1 MGAIKPD
8 FTEFRNAVKE
18 LIEKDFITADI
29 KIRVGYFDCIDYRD
43 FKEGWTTISDARPA
57 QKIVIEIIK
66 EISEENK

>member
-1 MGAIKPD
+1 MGVIKPD
-8 FTEFRNAVKE
+8 FTEFRDAVKE
-18 LIEKDFITADI
+18 LIEKDFIAVDI
-29 KIRVGYFDCIDYRD
+29 KNRVGYIDYEG

>member
-1 MGAIKPD
+1 MGVIKPD
-8 FTEFRNAVKE
+8 FTEFRDAVKE

-29 KIRVGYFDCIDYRD
+29 KNRVGYIDHIDCGD